1 MLTKKILGS
10 FLALGLIFSAQALAK
25 PDKEYK
31 VKKEKKEKKQKQIPY
46 GLQKKMKNGG
56 TLPPGWQKKVQK
68 GEVADSKILDNGR
81 ILKSKVYENIE
92 NTDVYKVQER
102 VFRVARDTKEILEIL
117 K

>member
-10 FLALGLIFSAQALAK
+10 FLALGLIFSVQALAK
-25 PDKEYK
+25 PDKEHK
-31 VKKEKKEKKQKQIPY
+31 VKKEKKQKQIPY

-68 GEVADSKILDNGR
+68 GEVADSTILDNGR

>member
-1 MLTKKILGS
+1 MLSKKILGA
-10 FLALGLIFSAQALAK
+10 FLVLGLIFSTQALAK
-25 PDKEYK
+25 QDKENK
-31 VKKEKKEKKQKQIPY
+31 VKKEKNEKKEKQIPY
-46 GLQKKMKNGG
+46 GLQKKLNNGG

-68 GEVADSKILDNGR
+68 GEVADSIILENGKILN
-81 ILKSKVYENIE
+81 SKVYESIE